1 MKRRTQPRRDR
12 PTRRQLE
19 CLYLVR
25 LGRSSSDI
33 SAALGISSRTVDE
46 YVTACCEFYGVR
58 RRYQSV
64 LEAIALGH
72 LPP

>member
-1 MKRRTQPRRDR
+1 MKREAPARRDR

-33 SAALGISSRTVDE
+33 SAALGISPRTVDE
-46 YVTACCEFYGVR
+46 YIAACCDFYGVR
-58 RRYQSV
+58 RRNQSV